1 MELRQLIKDYLGEAN
16 MLQVVTAKDNQPWA
30 ATVYFAYDANLNLY
44 WISKPDRRH
53 SIEIRENPKV
63 AGVVVL
69 PHVHGD
75 KVRGLQLEGVAE
87 EMESEGI
94 DEGLKVY
101 SERFWLPEERLKAIL
116 ADTDGHRVYIIR
128 PTLFV
133 LFDEKNFPDNPRQEY
148 NLSH

>member
-1 MELRQLIKDYLGEAN
+1 MDLRSLIEDYLKEAN

-30 ATVYFAYDANLNLY
+30 ATVYFAFDKNLNLY

-53 SIEIRENPKV
+53 SREISENPKV

-75 KVRGLQLEGVAE
+75 KVRGLQLEGRAE
-87 EMESEGI
+87 EMGAEGI

-101 SERFWLPEERLKAIL
+101 SERFWLPEERMKKLL
-116 ADTDGHRVYIIR
+116 SGTDGHVLYIIR

-133 LFDEKNFPDNPRQEY
+133 LFDEKNFPDDPRQEY
-148 NLSH
+148 HLPS

>member
-1 MELRQLIKDYLGEAN
+1 MDLRNLIEEYLKEAN

-30 ATVYFAYDANLNLY
+30 ATVYFAFDKNLNLY

-53 SIEIRENPKV
+53 SVEIRENPKV

-69 PHVHGD
+69 AHTHGD

-87 EMESEGI
+87 EMSAEGI

-101 SERFWLPEERLKAIL
+101 SERFWLPEERIKAIL

-133 LFDEKNFPDNPRQEY
+133 LFDEKNFPDNPRQEFKI
-148 NLSH
+148 